1 MLNKKR
7 TVINI
12 YFKDNIAVYEKRTIF
27 RSYFQT
33 KLNLVVKSLQKL
45 SFSFKNVQ
53 KLITSVMDGLP

>member
-1 MLNKKR
+1 MLNKNR

-33 KLNLVVKSLQKL
+33 YLVVKSLQKL

>member
-1 MLNKKR
+1 MLNKNR

-33 KLNLVVKSLQKL
+33 NLVVKSMQKL

>member
-1 MLNKKR
+1 MLNKNR

-12 YFKDNIAVYEKRTIF
+12 YLKDNIAVYEKRTIF

-33 KLNLVVKSLQKL
+33 NLVVKSMQKL